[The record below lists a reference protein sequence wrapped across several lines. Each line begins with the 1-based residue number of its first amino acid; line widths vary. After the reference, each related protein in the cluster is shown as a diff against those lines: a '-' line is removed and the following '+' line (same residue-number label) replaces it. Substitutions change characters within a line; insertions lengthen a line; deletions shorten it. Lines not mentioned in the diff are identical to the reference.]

1 MTKFKVGD
9 KVVRTAGAKST
20 FWDWLPRREYYTVTA
35 VSQQGYWIQVDGV
48 RVQPDDPVPW
58 RADGFNLYEELPT
71 PEAGT
76 PSTSW
81 DPNVAAIM
89 RQEAERCVK
98 QYNDYIKLQP
108 KQLQPITI
116 K

>member
-1 MTKFKVGD
+1 MAKFKVGD
-9 KVVRTAGAKST
+9 KIVRLSGVGDP
-20 FWDWLPRREYYTVTA
+20 FYRWLPRRDFYVVTA
-35 VSQQGYWIQVDGV
+35 VSTHGEWVQVDGV
-48 RVQPDDPVPW
+48 MRNPADKHPW
-58 RADGFNLYEELPT
+58 HHENFELYQETPT
-71 PEAGT
+71 PKQVD
-76 PSTSW
+76 PSW

>member
-1 MTKFKVGD
+1 MKKFKVGD
-9 KVVRTAGAKST
+9 KVTRTEGTTST

-35 VSQQGYWIQVDGV
+35 VSQQGHWIQVDGV
-48 RVQPDDPVPW
+48 RVYPDDPVPW
-58 RADGFNLYEELPT
+58 SASSFNLYEELPT
-71 PEAGT
+71 PAAGT

-81 DPNVAAIM
+81 DPSVAATL

-98 QYNDYIKLQP
+98 QYNNYIKLQP

-116 K
+116 Q